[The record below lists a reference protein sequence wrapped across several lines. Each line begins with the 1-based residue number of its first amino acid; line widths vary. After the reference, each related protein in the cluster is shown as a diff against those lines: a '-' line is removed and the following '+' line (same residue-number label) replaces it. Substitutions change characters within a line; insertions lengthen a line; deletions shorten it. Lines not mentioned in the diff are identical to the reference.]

1 MSDTPLQHRQPN
13 PKKSGFRLFSGWS
26 RLFLEMLA
34 ITFGVMLAFVLN
46 EWRSESKRKAFTE
59 LSLAQ
64 VEAEIDRNYDKIN
77 TAYEYHLKLYKG
89 VIAAQKDGRS
99 LGEIGYRGTQP
110 PRLERAAYE
119 IALGNSVF
127 AQHDPEVSQ
136 RIVAT
141 YLDFQNVSRTHALYS
156 SGLPNLI
163 LQMEDD
169 KDARVLQY
177 MQTAFMDFIYSEAE
191 TLNKIATYT
200 ERQGV
205 GEYWKVFYPPED
217 ETGTASQAE

>member
-1 MSDTPLQHRQPN
+1 MSDTTLQHHQPI
-13 PKKSGFRLFSGWS
+13 PEKSGFKLFSGWS

-59 LSLAQ
+59 LSLTQ

-77 TAYEYHLKLYKG
+77 AAYDYHVKLYKN
-89 VIAAQKDGRS
+89 VIAAQNDGRT
-99 LGEIGYRGTQP
+99 LAEIGFRGTQP

-127 AQHDPEVSQ
+127 AQHDPEESQ

-141 YLDFQNVSRTHALYS
+141 YLDFENVSRTHALYS

-163 LQMEDD
+163 LQVESD

-177 MQTAFMDFIYSEAE
+177 MQSAFMDFIYSEAE
-191 TLNKIATYT
+191 TLNKIASYT
-200 ERQGV
+200 DREGV
-205 GEYWKVFYPPED
+205 GEYWKVFYPPEGKT
-217 ETGTASQAE
+217 ETRTQTD